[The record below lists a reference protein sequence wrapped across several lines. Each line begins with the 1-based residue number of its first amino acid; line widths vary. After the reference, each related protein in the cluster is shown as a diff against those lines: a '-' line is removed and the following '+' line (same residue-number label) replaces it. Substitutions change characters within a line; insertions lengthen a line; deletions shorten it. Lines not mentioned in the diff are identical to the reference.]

1 MEWSPLIATCS
12 AAFNWA
18 ELRGGVRILT
28 FTTLYPNAAKPQH
41 GVFVE
46 NRLRQLVKSG
56 EVSAHVLAPVPF
68 FPLRGKMFG
77 RWSVFA
83 RAPLSEVRHG
93 IVIDHPRF
101 PAIPKIGM
109 TVAPLL
115 LYATARKSVAA
126 LLDSGHR
133 FDLIDAHYFYPDGVA
148 AAMLGRT
155 FDLPV
160 TVTARGTDI
169 NVIPDYAIPGRM
181 IRWAAN
187 RVDGL
192 ITVSTAL
199 ANRLTSMGIASSR
212 ISVLRN
218 GIDPDVFRPMTPFKW
233 DGQVPSSPLALS
245 VGNLV
250 PLKGHDLVIKALSN
264 LPSLRLWIVGDGPER
279 GQLEALAGS
288 LGVAERVTFLG
299 TVPHERMPEVYSA
312 ASVLILA
319 SEREGWPNVLL
330 EAMACGARVV
340 ATNVSDVPQIITEP
354 AAGIWIRERSVQ
366 ALVGAVRQLLAAPMA
381 REATRAY
388 ALRFTWDTT
397 TSGQIELFRRIL
409 RDQAAARRGRV
420 DKSQG

>member
-1 MEWSPLIATCS
+1 MSS
-12 AAFNWA
+12 S
-18 ELRGGVRILT
+18 VRILT

-46 NRLRQLVKSG
+46 NRLRQLVKGG
-56 EVSAHVLAPVPF
+56 EVSARVLAPVPY

-93 IVIDHPRF
+93 IAIDHPRF
-101 PAIPKIGM
+101 LTIPKLGM
-109 TVAPLL
+109 TVAPFL
-115 LYATARKSVAA
+115 LYAAARKSLAA
-126 LLDSGHR
+126 LLESGHR

-155 FDLPV
+155 FGLPV

-199 ANRLTSMGIASSR
+199 ACRLASLGIDSSR
-212 ISVLRN
+212 IAVLRN
-218 GIDPDVFRPMTPFKW
+218 GIDPVMFKPMAPFKW
-233 DGQVPSSPLALS
+233 DGQAPPSPLALT

-250 PLKGHDLVIKALSN
+250 PLKGHDMAIKALSDIPT
-264 LPSLRLWIVGDGPER
+264 LHLWIVGDGPER
-279 GQLEALAGS
+279 GRLEALAGS

-299 TVPHERMPEVYSA
+299 AVPHERMSEVYSA
-312 ASVLILA
+312 ASILILA

-340 ATNVSDVPQIITEP
+340 ATNVSDVPQIVTEL
-354 AAGIWIRERSVQ
+354 AAGMWIRERNVQ

-381 REATRAY
+381 REATRAH
-388 ALRFTWDTT
+388 ALRFTWDKT
-397 TSGQIELFRRIL
+397 TSGQIELFRQIL
-409 RDQAAARRGRV
+409 CDQGMARRESG
-420 DKSQG
+420 